1 MAKRVYFAFHYDDVK
16 SFRANVVRKHDITKE
31 DREDAG
37 FFDASIWEES
47 RKKGDIAL
55 KRLINGGL
63 DNTTATA
70 VLIGSDTYS
79 RRWVRYEIMKS
90 LQRGNKLIGIHIN
103 GIKDKDKTVKTSGP
117 NPFEYLGY
125 KYSDDGNTLYLYEW
139 KNGQW
144 TNYSDIDSYNIKQVD
159 PIYRGQFV
167 QLSKKKSVYDW
178 IKDDGYNNFADWI

>member
-16 SFRANVVRKHDITKE
+16 NFRANVVRNHWLTKD

-47 RKKGDIAL
+47 KKKGDIAL

-63 DNTTATA
+63 DNTTITV

-90 LQRGNKLIGIHIN
+90 LARGNKLIGVHIN
-103 GIKDKDKTVKTSGP
+103 GIKDKDKMTKLNGP

-125 KYSDDGNTLYLYEW
+125 KYSDDGTVLYLYEW

-144 TNYSDIDSYNIKQVD
+144 VKYADLDSYSIKQVD
-159 PIYRGQFV
+159 LANRGKFY
-167 QLSKKKSVYDW
+167 QLSKTKAVYDW
-178 IKDDGYNNFADWI
+178 VLNGGYNNFAKWI